1 MTRTVSA
8 TEARVHFGELIQR
21 VTEERTPVVVERGG
35 KPYVVVLP
43 IDEYERLTAGERQDD
58 WEDLVD
64 QARAGVRAALAGRHL
79 PPAEEIIRE
88 MREERDAQLLD
99 LR

>member
-1 MTRTVSA
+1 MARSVSA

-35 KPYVVVLP
+35 KPCVVVLP
-43 IDEYERLTAGERQDD
+43 IDEYERLKAGQRQED

-64 QARAGVRAALAGRHL
+64 QARAGVRAALAGRQL

-88 MREERDAQLLD
+88 MREERDAELLD